1 MSGIV
6 SQNAAR
12 RRAVGDARE
21 ALAAQ
26 REREASLKSRLMQA
40 VACDI
45 NPSAS
50 QSQSLADGALLC
62 TIYRPVSRPPPP
74 PVAASALQVSRKQ
87 PPFAQYAVSHMSSQ
101 PPTIIT
107 RMFSMGLGRPCIGR
121 AH

>member
-1 MSGIV
+1 
-6 SQNAAR
+6 
-12 RRAVGDARE
+12 
-21 ALAAQ
+21 
-26 REREASLKSRLMQA
+26 MQA

-50 QSQSLADGALLC
+50 QSQSLADGAPPLC

-107 RMFSMGLGRPCIGR
+107 YMFSMGD
-121 AH
+121 